1 MAIGVSANKLEIL
14 QIAKAVAQEKLIDEA
29 IVLEAIEEAIQ
40 KAARSR
46 YGAELDI
53 HCDIDPKTGEM
64 RLTSRTTVVDEVEN
78 DTHELTLEQAKKT
91 DPEAYVGKVYEEELP
106 PIEFGRVASQTAKQV
121 ITQKVREAER
131 ERQYEEYK
139 DRVGEIVNG
148 IVKRVEYGNVIV
160 DLGKAEGI
168 IRRNDG
174 IPRESLQLNDR
185 VRAYIYDVRQEVRG
199 PQIFLSRAHPDFM
212 AALFSQE
219 VPEVYEGVIEIP
231 RVARDPGSRAKIAV
245 ISNDSSIDPVGACV
259 GMRGSRVQAVVNE
272 LAGEKIDIIP
282 WNPDPATFIV
292 NALQPAEV
300 AKVVLDDDDQRIE
313 VVVPDEQLS
322 LAIGRRGQNV
332 RLASQLT
339 GWAIDILTEEE
350 ESERRQ
356 KEFAERT
363 QLFQEA
369 LDVDE
374 VIAQLLATEGFADIE
389 DIAYVELDEI
399 AVIEGFDDETAEE
412 IQTRAKEF
420 LDKQAAEQD
429 AKRKELGVEDAVME
443 LEGVDL
449 PMAVRFGENEVFT
462 VEDVAGLTPDDLRG
476 WYETRDGERVR
487 EPGILEGMDM
497 DAAAAEHMIM
507 RARVE
512 AGWIDEADLAPEPE
526 EGEGDADGDVETAD
540 ADGDIEDLDLADLE
554 AEAERLG
561 VDLAELLGSDG
572 ADDAGETETGE
583 DASGDRT
590 GRSDDEDR

>member
-1 MAIGVSANKLEIL
+1 MAIGVSANRLELL
-14 QIAKAVAQEKLIDEA
+14 QIARAVAQEKMIDEPL
-29 IVLEAIEEAIQ
+29 VLAAIEEAIQ

-46 YGAELDI
+46 YGSELDI
-53 HCDIDPKTGEM
+53 RCSIHPKTGEM
-64 RLTSRTTVVDEVEN
+64 KLTRHTTVVEEVEN
-78 DTHELTLEQAKKT
+78 DSQEISLEEAKT
-91 DPEAYVGKVYEEELP
+91 IDPNAEIGTVFEEELP

-139 DRVGEIVNG
+139 DRIGEIING
-148 IVKRVEYGNVIV
+148 IVKRVEYGNAII

-168 IRRNDG
+168 IRRNDA
-174 IPRESLQLNDR
+174 IPREALQPNDR
-185 VRAYIYDVRQEVRG
+185 VRAYIYDVRPEVRG

-219 VPEVYEGVIEIP
+219 VPEVYEGIIEIP

-300 AKVVLDDDDQRIE
+300 AKVVLDEESQRIE
-313 VVVPDEQLS
+313 VVVPDDQLS

-339 GWAIDILTEEE
+339 GWSIDILTEVE

-356 KEFAERT
+356 KEFTERT
-363 QLFQEA
+363 ALFIEA

-374 VIAQLLATEGFADIE
+374 VIAQLLATEGFTDVE
-389 DIAYVELDEI
+389 DLAFVELDEI

-412 IQTRAKEF
+412 IQTRAREF

-429 AKRKELGVEDAVME
+429 ARRKELGVDDAI
-443 LEGVDL
+443 LEIDGVTL
-449 PMAVRFGENEVFT
+449 TMAVKFGENEVFS
-462 VEDVAGLTPDDLRG
+462 VDDLAGMTPDDLRG

-487 EPGILEGMDM
+487 EPGILDGFDIEAA
-497 DAAAAEHMIM
+497 DAERLIM
-507 RARVE
+507 KARVA
-512 AGWIDEADLAPEPE
+512 AGWISEEDLPAEEPE
-526 EGEGDADGDVETAD
+526 EAEAGAD
-540 ADGDIEDLDLADLE
+540 ADGVDEAVEDALAEDGEFDLAALE

-561 VDLAELLGSDG
+561 VDLETLIN
-572 ADDAGETETGE
+572 AGEESETAEE
-583 DASGDRT
+583 D
-590 GRSDDEDR
+590 ENK

>member
-1 MAIGVSANKLEIL
+1 MAIGVSANKLEIV
-14 QIAKAVAQEKLIDEA
+14 QIARAVAAEKMIDES
-29 IVLEAIEEAIQ
+29 IVIEAIEEAIQ

-53 HCDIDPKTGEM
+53 HCDINSKTGEM
-64 RLTSRTTVVDEVEN
+64 RLTSRTTVVEEVEN
-78 DTHELTLEQAKKT
+78 DTHQLTLEQAQKRDAT
-91 DPEAYVGKVYEEELP
+91 AVIGTIYEEELP

-131 ERQYEEYK
+131 RRQFEEYK

-148 IVKRVEYGNVIV
+148 IVKRVEYGNVIIE
-160 DLGKAEGI
+160 LGKAEAI
-168 IRRNDG
+168 IRRSDG

-185 VRAYIYDVRQEVRG
+185 VRAYIYDVREEVRG
-199 PQIFLSRAHPDFM
+199 PQIFLSRSHPDFM
-212 AALFSQE
+212 AALFAQE
-219 VPEVYEGVIEIP
+219 VPEVYEGVIEIA

-300 AKVVLDDDDQRIE
+300 AKVVLDEESQRIE

-363 QLFQEA
+363 ALFMEA

-374 VIAQLLATEGFADIE
+374 VIAQLLATEGFADMN
-389 DIAYVELDEI
+389 DLAFADLDEI
-399 AVIEGFDDETAEE
+399 AVIEGFDDDTASE
-412 IQTRAKEF
+412 IQTRAREF
-420 LDKQAAEQD
+420 LDKKSAEQD
-429 AKRKELGVEDAVME
+429 AKRTELGVEDEVME
-443 LEGVDL
+443 LDGVDL
-449 PMAVRFGENEVFT
+449 PMAVRLGEHDVKT

-487 EPGILEGMDM
+487 EPGMLDGMDVS
-497 DAAAAEHMIM
+497 AEAAERLIM
-507 RARVE
+507 RARVA
-512 AGWIDEADLAPEPE
+512 AGWIEADALKP
-526 EGEGDADGDVETAD
+526 DVEEAD
-540 ADGDIEDLDLADLE
+540 EDAVDGSGDEIDFDDIDLADLE
-554 AEAERLG
+554 AAAERLG
-561 VDLAELLGSDG
+561 VDLSELLGEDPG
-572 ADDAGETETGE
+572 VTDADAGDAPAE
-583 DASGDRT
+583 DADRDQE
-590 GRSDDEDR
+590 DDEKQ

>member
-14 QIAKAVAQEKLIDEA
+14 QIAKAVAQEKLIDES

-78 DTHELTLEQAKKT
+78 DAHQLTLDQARKT
-91 DPEAYVGKVYEEELP
+91 DADAYVGKVYEEELP

-212 AALFSQE
+212 AALFAQE

-300 AKVVLDDDDQRIE
+300 AKVVVDEDDQRIE

-363 QLFQEA
+363 QLFQDA

-389 DIAYVELDEI
+389 DIAFVELDEI

-429 AKRKELGVEDAVME
+429 ARRKELGVEDAVLE
-443 LEGVDL
+443 LDGVDL
-449 PMAVRFGENEVFT
+449 PMAVRFGENEVFN

-487 EPGILEGMDM
+487 EPGILEGLDM
-497 DAAAAEHMIM
+497 DAATAERMIM
-507 RARVE
+507 RARVA
-512 AGWIDEADLAPEPE
+512 AGWIEEADLAPEPE
-526 EGEGDADGDVETAD
+526 EDEAEADSSDAELESGGEDADLEN
-540 ADGDIEDLDLADLE
+540 IDLADLE

-561 VDLAELLGSDG
+561 VDLAELLGSDDSADG
-572 ADDAGETETGE
+572 SDDAPGE
-583 DASGDRT
+583 A
-590 GRSDDEDR
+590 DDEDR